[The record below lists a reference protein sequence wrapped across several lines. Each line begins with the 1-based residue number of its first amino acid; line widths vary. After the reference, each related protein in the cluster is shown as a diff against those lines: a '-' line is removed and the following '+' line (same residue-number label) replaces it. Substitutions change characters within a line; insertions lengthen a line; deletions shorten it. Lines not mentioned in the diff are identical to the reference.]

1 MKMEEWNNLSE
12 NENVSGAEGGTS
24 GKRNYE
30 KYLEGDIWSPEQSAQ
45 ESSSNAQAGA
55 DAPYFTPY
63 EGYERDRQQAG
74 AMPAPNQVVDYHGLE
89 EPVSVGEWIVSM
101 LIMLVPCLNIIMM
114 FVWAFGKSEKKSK
127 SNFFKASLIYAGV
140 MLVLYLIFAV
150 FIIIG
155 AVAF

>member
-1 MKMEEWNNLSE
+1 MEDWNNTSE
-12 NENVSGAEGGTS
+12 NENVSGTDITTS

-30 KYLEGDIWSPEQSAQ
+30 KYLEGDIWSPEQNAQ
-45 ESSSNAQAGA
+45 GGNAQADA

-74 AMPAPNQVVDYHGLE
+74 QMPLPNQVVDYHGLE

-101 LIMLVPCLNIIMM
+101 LLMLVPCLNIIMM

-127 SNFFKASLIYAGV
+127 SNFFKASLIYTGV
-140 MLVLYLIFAV
+140 ILALYLIM
-150 FIIIG
+150 IIFVVIG
-155 AVAF
+155 AVSFSSFG